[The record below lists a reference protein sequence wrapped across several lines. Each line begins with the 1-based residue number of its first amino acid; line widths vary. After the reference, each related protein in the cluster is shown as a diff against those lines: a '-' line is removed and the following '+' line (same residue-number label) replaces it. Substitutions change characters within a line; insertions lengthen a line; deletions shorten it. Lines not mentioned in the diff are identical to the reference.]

1 MKLFVLALCMGSVA
15 SFGQDKPQIPVEQ
28 RAMIERMSQRLR
40 TEIVS
45 RAVLQHQ
52 PFWLQDSSLGP
63 IVITATAVT
72 ADEHTLT
79 LAGVEFKSNAVAV
92 SADEAIYDFR
102 SGRIEPRGN
111 VHLAPV
117 R

>member
-1 MKLFVLALCMGSVA
+1 MKLLVLALCLGIVSA
-15 SFGQDKPQIPVEQ
+15 FGQDLTVEQ
-28 RAMIERMSQRLR
+28 RRAIELLSQRLR

-45 RAVLQHQ
+45 RAVLQRQ

-72 ADEHTLT
+72 ADAHTLT
-79 LAGVEFKSNAVAV
+79 LAGVEFKSDSVAV

-111 VHLAPV
+111 VHLMPV
-117 R
+117 K